1 MSESQIS
8 KFPLDL
14 TPDLASHVTH
24 TALTLT
30 PRSPSPTNSQR
41 RAHRHIHMRRIAE
54 FATYSLLSIS
64 YRLAIYPEEGARGP
78 LPVRLAAFARTSQSH
93 AP

>member
-24 TALTLT
+24 TAHTHPEIPEPDKLTASRT
-30 PRSPSPTNSQR
+30 SAHPHATN
-41 RAHRHIHMRRIAE
+41 RRICNLFSAV
-54 FATYSLLSIS
+54 YLLSS
-64 YRLAIYPEEGARGP
+64 IYPEEGARGP